1 MIANNLCEKNQQ
13 HDPIVK
19 EIVQVSPADCP
30 HYGSAPRSLPHICN
44 RAKMQSGELL
54 RNEFFTMSTLPPT
67 INRHFSCPHKVDL
80 VANDDDRLGVEEA
93 GLPKTLQEV
102 LGLSET
108 PKVGDTEDDKDT
120 VAIFEQ
126 GLLLHFVDLRSLGE
140 DKLALL
146 LLQLHGHPLVFA
158 TSGHLR

>member
-1 MIANNLCEKNQQ
+1 
-13 HDPIVK
+13 
-19 EIVQVSPADCP
+19 
-30 HYGSAPRSLPHICN
+30 
-44 RAKMQSGELL
+44 MQSGELL

-67 INRHFSCPHKVDL
+67 INRHFSCSHKVDL

-93 GLPKTLQEV
+93 GLPKTFQEV

-108 PKVGDTEDDKDT
+108 AQVGDTEDDKDT

-126 GLLLHFVDLRSLGE
+126 GFHLHFVDLRSLGE

-146 LLQLHGHPLVFA
+146 LMLKEG
-158 TSGHLR
+158 TSDLI

>member
-1 MIANNLCEKNQQ
+1 M
-13 HDPIVK
+13 
-19 EIVQVSPADCP
+19 
-30 HYGSAPRSLPHICN
+30 
-44 RAKMQSGELL
+44 
-54 RNEFFTMSTLPPT
+54 
-67 INRHFSCPHKVDL
+67 
-80 VANDDDRLGVEEA
+80 
-93 GLPKTLQEV
+93 PKTLQEV

-108 PKVGDTEDDKDT
+108 AQVGDTEDDKDT

-126 GLLLHFVDLRSLGE
+126 GLLLHLVDLRSLGE